1 MAGLDMGGHI
11 DGVFRSVAATFT
23 PVSTGYDDNGLPAPT
38 TGTSTAF
45 TVNIQPLNLRELDIL
60 TRGNVRI
67 VDGRK
72 IYVNSGDLQTIEDNG
87 VWEFL
92 GQKWKTVQSDNRYW
106 RNYCKV
112 IVSRIDPQ

>member
-1 MAGLDMGGHI
+1 MAGLSMSGHI
-11 DGVFRSVAATFT
+11 DGVFQSVDATFT
-23 PVSTGYDDNGLPAPT
+23 PISTGYTDTGLPSPT
-38 TGTSTAF
+38 SGTPTPF
-45 TVNIQPLNLRELDIL
+45 TVNVQPLNLRELDIL

-72 IYVNSGDLQTIEDNG
+72 IYVNDGDLTMIEDNG

-106 RNYCKV
+106 NNYCKV